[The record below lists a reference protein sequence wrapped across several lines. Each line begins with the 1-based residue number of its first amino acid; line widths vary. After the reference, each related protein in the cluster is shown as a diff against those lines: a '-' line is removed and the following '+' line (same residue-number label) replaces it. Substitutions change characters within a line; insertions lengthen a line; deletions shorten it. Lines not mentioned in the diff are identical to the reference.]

1 MLRIGIVED
10 DIDALINVI
19 RNLLTLDSSRYRFEL
34 VPLLLSDPAVDTE
47 RSIQQRVQ
55 EYGIG
60 RLDGLPSMEWP
71 KIVQLGLLCPVEASD
86 RAQILRHLSDANVD
100 AIISDSWLGRGT
112 TLEST
117 FGEKA
122 LKLGGM
128 MLLDDAEKNGRWTG
142 KCWIMTMYQDDVFDQ
157 LRTLLESEGWV
168 PEKFNV
174 FGRFLKKDKINVT
187 APGKCYRQLERVV
200 DECLARTSLSQPVD
214 LSPAVTSQTD
224 RFGSLVGGSDTMR
237 KLYDRILK
245 VAPREVPVVVH
256 GESGVGKELVVRE
269 IHRLSA
275 RKDGPF
281 IPVDC
286 GAIPADL
293 MEAELFGHVKGG
305 FTGAAADKAGLFE
318 EARNGTVFL
327 DEIANLPIAMQAK
340 LLRALQEGEVRRVGS
355 NKLISFDA
363 RVLAATNK
371 HLETEVSEGR
381 FRGDLLQRISVFQI
395 QVPPLRERE
404 RDIRPLCNHFINKHA
419 AALANN
425 VKGIS
430 DEAVEVLARFSWPW
444 NVRQLENVLREALIE
459 AVDADIIDHYNEA
472 IRKIAALTA
481 AKKQTDGLG
490 SSVEQDSSSMT
501 SLDECADKPA
511 AEIFDLLKGRRL
523 KAKLYVLKSK
533 LNERNFIEL
542 LQLLQQWARD
552 EYNRGYPPEEVT
564 QEVFD
569 MDSES
574 YRQRM
579 YQYKQ
584 RYRI

>member
-1 MLRIGIVED
+1 M
-10 DIDALINVI
+10 
-19 RNLLTLDSSRYRFEL
+19 
-34 VPLLLSDPAVDTE
+34 
-47 RSIQQRVQ
+47 
-55 EYGIG
+55 
-60 RLDGLPSMEWP
+60 W
-71 KIVQLGLLCPVEASD
+71 VEASD

-112 TLEST
+112 TLESK

-122 LKLGGM
+122 LKLAGM
-128 MLLDDAEKNGRWTG
+128 MLLDDAEKDSRWTG
-142 KCWIMTMYQDDVFDQ
+142 KCWIMTMYQDDVFEQ
-157 LRTLLESEGWV
+157 LRTLLEGEGWL

-214 LSPAVTSQTD
+214 LSPAETAPSD
-224 RFGSLVGGSDTMR
+224 GFGSLVGASEAMR

-245 VAPREVPVVVH
+245 VAPRDVPVVVH

-269 IHRLSA
+269 IHRHSA
-275 RKDGPF
+275 RRDGPF

-286 GAIPADL
+286 GAIPAEL

-318 EARNGTVFL
+318 EAKNGTVFL
-327 DEIANLPIAMQAK
+327 DEIANLPSAMQAK

-371 HLETEVSEGR
+371 HLETEVNEGR

-404 RDIRPLCNHFINKHA
+404 RDIRPLCIHFINKHA
-419 AALANN
+419 AALAIN
-425 VKGIS
+425 VSSIS
-430 DEAVEVLARFSWPW
+430 DEALEVLARFSWPW
-444 NVRQLENVLREALIE
+444 NVRQLENVIREALIE
-459 AVDADIIDHYNEA
+459 AVDTNMIDHHNEA
-472 IRKIAALTA
+472 IRKIAALIDA
-481 AKKQTDGLG
+481 KQTNGL
-490 SSVEQDSSSMT
+490 SYKPDQDSSIV
-501 SLDECADKPA
+501 LRNDWADKPA
-511 AEIFDLLKGRRL
+511 AEIFELLKGRRL
-523 KAKLYVLKSK
+523 KAKLYVLRSK

-542 LQLLQQWARD
+542 LRLLQQWARD
-552 EYNRGYPPEEVT
+552 EYNREYPPEEVT
-564 QEVFD
+564 MEVFD
-569 MDSES
+569 MDGES

-579 YQYKQ
+579 YQYK
-584 RYRI
+584 RNFGI